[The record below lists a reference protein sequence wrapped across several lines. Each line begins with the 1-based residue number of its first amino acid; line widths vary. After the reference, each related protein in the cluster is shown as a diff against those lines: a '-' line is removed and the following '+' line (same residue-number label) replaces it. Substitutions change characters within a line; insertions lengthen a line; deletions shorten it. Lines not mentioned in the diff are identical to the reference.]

1 MEWCPTGYYITT
13 QRDGNRFQTDVRA
26 TAPPDFVL
34 TARPAQGP
42 VEFDLFDSREVR
54 GTILRLET
62 SSVDQVECQVEY
74 QVEHQVD
81 RSFLHFGP
89 SLTFLDLTLQ
99 SASLTDFDITQP

>member
-1 MEWCPTGYYITT
+1 MNVNNSGEATKSTGVG
-13 QRDGNRFQTDVRA
+13 RWA
-26 TAPPDFVL
+26 
-34 TARPAQGP
+34 
-42 VEFDLFDSREVR
+42 R

-62 SSVDQVECQVEY
+62 ASVDQVECQVEY